1 MENDMLRL
9 RALDPDDYIVFEDG
23 QMIGRIR
30 LARERSPEL
39 WLWTVVVSV
48 PGARSGNAENM
59 EQAKSKFETA
69 WEALK
74 SEHGSEQIARAF
86 EQMNVVNRMGR
97 FER

>member
-1 MENDMLRL
+1 MLRL

-30 LARERSPEL
+30 LARERSPAL
-39 WLWTVVVSV
+39 WLWTVVVAM
-48 PGARSGNAENM
+48 PGAPFGNAENI

-74 SEHGSEQIARAF
+74 SEHGPEQIAKAF
-86 EQMNVVNRMGR
+86 ERMNVANRPGR

>member
-1 MENDMLRL
+1 MLRL

-30 LARERSPEL
+30 LARERSPAL

-48 PGARSGNAENM
+48 PGAPFGDAENI

-69 WEALK
+69 WEAFK
-74 SEHGSEQIARAF
+74 QRHGAEALTKAF
-86 EQMNVVNRMGR
+86 EEMTHANAPGR
-97 FER
+97 SGR

>member
-1 MENDMLRL
+1 MLRL

-30 LARERSPEL
+30 FARERSPAL

-48 PGARSGNAENM
+48 PGAPSGNAENI

-69 WEALK
+69 WEAFK
-74 SEHGSEQIARAF
+74 SEHGPEQIASAF
-86 EQMNVVNRMGR
+86 ERMNGANRTGR